1 MLTCSSTRVLV
12 LERLFLGRIIAAHWP
27 HIRWYTVS
35 AAKAGMAN
43 PQCMAPPLLVTYVL
57 TFSYSTLQRLTTL
70 FRCWGAWHGGAHPP
84 AVAGRPC
91 LAERTH
97 LNRPRRRPPCPPTRL
112 VQPRRLAQLARPP
125 LPPRPSTSLLAWCG
139 AGPTDAHLPVQ
150 LTRTAGTREIEV
162 VVPCPDAPSVPSQ
175 SLPSLTTKWWCPRL
189 DLFSI
194 HCCAFSLFRTRRPRP
209 FWAYV
214 HGVSFCLDLPGS
226 SSSARLLPLSPP
238 VSAKRAGGYYSTAT
252 RDDGEQ
258 KEGQLQYS
266 FFAVWRYDMRDK
278 DMAACYCSLSRSCQP
293 FFIPFKLQRFFFFLL
308 DASSYLE
315 TRSLGGRQATGAGVA
330 TRWSRGSCPILLH

>member
-1 MLTCSSTRVLV
+1 
-12 LERLFLGRIIAAHWP
+12 
-27 HIRWYTVS
+27 
-35 AAKAGMAN
+35 MAN

-125 LPPRPSTSLLAWCG
+125 TAAHQAVEAGHHVRPLACLHG
-139 AGPTDAHLPVQ
+139 ALPVQ

-162 VVPCPDAPSVPSQ
+162 VVPCPDALMCHAHQAADDGVPVWILSR
-175 SLPSLTTKWWCPRL
+175 STAARFLC
-189 DLFSI
+189 F
-194 HCCAFSLFRTRRPRP
+194 ARTRRPRP

-238 VSAKRAGGYYSTAT
+238 VSAKRAGGYYSTTTGSKRRGNYSTPFCCLPICGIKIWLRAT
-252 RDDGEQ
+252 VPCPV
-258 KEGQLQYS
+258 LANLFS
-266 FFAVWRYDMRDK
+266 F
-278 DMAACYCSLSRSCQP
+278 LS
-293 FFIPFKLQRFFFFLL
+293 K
-308 DASSYLE
+308 YN
-315 TRSLGGRQATGAGVA
+315 
-330 TRWSRGSCPILLH
+330 